1 MALQTF
7 SIPALDP
14 YGFTGPTRV
23 MAGVARTGDV
33 ALDVPYGTGGNA
45 EFARWL
51 YVGVAGN
58 VSYVKWDGTTQVL
71 VGLAAGVWHPIYSI
85 VVNST
90 GTTAT
95 SIVWG
100 S

>member
-1 MALQTF
+1 MAQQQF
-7 SIPALDP
+7 FNIPPLDP
-14 YGFTGPTRV
+14 GNFTGPIREL
-23 MAGVARTGDV
+23 AGVGRSGNVTIGT
-33 ALDVPYGTGGNA
+33 PYG

-51 YVGVAGN
+51 YLGVAGN
-58 VSYVKWDGTTQVL
+58 VSYIKWDGTTQVL
-71 VGLAAGVWHPIYSI
+71 VGLAAGVFHPIHSI
-85 VVNST
+85 MINTS